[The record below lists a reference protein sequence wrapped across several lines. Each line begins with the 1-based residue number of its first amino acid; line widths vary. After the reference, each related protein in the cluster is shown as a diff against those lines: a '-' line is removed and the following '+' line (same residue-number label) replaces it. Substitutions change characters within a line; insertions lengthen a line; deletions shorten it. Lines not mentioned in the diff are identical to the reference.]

1 MADFGRDI
9 TTGYFLVPNAADPLV
24 EHARELERLGFDH
37 LAVQDHPYQRRY
49 VETFALLGV
58 LLGATA
64 KIRVFPDV
72 ANLPLRNPAVLA
84 KAAAS
89 LDLLSGGRFDLAVGA
104 GAFWDAIEAYGGP
117 RRSPGE
123 ALAAEE
129 EALTVIRKIW
139 SGEHNLRFDGRF
151 HTLAG
156 AHSGPVPARPI
167 GLWLGSY
174 GPRALRLTGRLADGW
189 VVSLRDDPADVLRMT
204 TALDTAAVD
213 AGRDPATIRRV
224 LNVGATPTAP
234 DLTDFALGAG
244 FDTFVLS
251 GADDHATRTFVNE
264 TIPQVREEVAAERT
278 A

>member
-1 MADFGRDI
+1 MTDFGRDI
-9 TTGYFLVPNAADPLV
+9 STGYFLVPNAADPLV
-24 EHARELERLGFDH
+24 EHARELERTGFEH

-49 VETFALLGV
+49 VETFSLMGV
-58 LLGATA
+58 LLGATT

-89 LDLLSGGRFDLAVGA
+89 LDLLSGGRFDLALGA
-104 GAFWDAIEAYGGP
+104 GAFWDAIVAYGGP
-117 RRSPGE
+117 RRTPGD

-129 EALTVIRKIW
+129 EAINVIRKIW
-139 SGEHNLRFDGRF
+139 SGEGNLRFDGRF

-189 VVSLRDDPADVLRMT
+189 VVSLRDDPAEALRM
-204 TALDTAAVD
+204 ASAVDTAALD
-213 AGRDPATIRRV
+213 AGRDPASIRRV
-224 LNVGATPTAP
+224 LNVGATPTASE
-234 DLTDFALGAG
+234 LADFALAGG

-251 GADDHATRTFVNE
+251 GADDRASHVFIAE
-264 TIPQVREEVAAERT
+264 TIPDVREQVAAERS